1 MGWLVADRPLT
12 HETPADYL
20 TRLYTNET
28 DAARSQVLAAS
39 QVGRAVYMAVR
50 HTHRTGEHAGRAY
63 TFAAVI
69 LVFNNA
75 KDGFGRKSMSECS
88 GPCEVDCPAR
98 IMALLS
104 PVEEIPDPGSA
115 ADWRERVAAAVT
127 ARQEA
132 AAAAQRFRPGQ
143 RLHLTEP
150 LGFQKG
156 KVIATEFEVVSTP
169 VGRRGPIFRPVGQ
182 TFLCR
187 LPKRLLAVAMAAPS
201 TGPAVPTRA
210 MQLALLP

>member
-12 HETPADYL
+12 HEMPADYL
-20 TRLYTNET
+20 ARLYTNET

-50 HTHRTGEHAGRAY
+50 HSHRTGEHAGQAY
-63 TFAAVI
+63 IFAAVI

-88 GPCEVDCPAR
+88 GPCDVDCPAR

-104 PVEEIPDPGSA
+104 PVAEIPDSGSA
-115 ADWRERVAAAVT
+115 ADWRERVAVAIAE
-127 ARQEA
+127 RRKA
-132 AAAAQRFRPGQ
+132 AAAARRFRPGQ

-156 KVIATEFEVVSTP
+156 RVIATEFEVVPTP

-182 TFLCR
+182 NFLCR
-187 LPKRLLAVAMAAPS
+187 LPKRLLAVAMTSSAAVPS
-201 TGPAVPTRA
+201 APAV
-210 MQLALLP
+210 QLSLLP

>member
-12 HETPADYL
+12 HETPTDYL

-28 DAARSQVLAAS
+28 DAALSEVLAAS
-39 QVGRAVYMAVR
+39 QIGRAVYMAVR
-50 HTHRTGEHAGRAY
+50 HSHRTGEYAGRTY

-75 KDGFGRKSMSECS
+75 RDGFGRKSMSECS

-115 ADWRERVAAAVT
+115 ADWRARVVAAVAG
-127 ARQEA
+127 RREA
-132 AAAAQRFRPGQ
+132 AAAARRFQPGQ

-169 VGRRGPIFRPVGQ
+169 AGRRGPVFRPVGHG
-182 TFLCR
+182 FLCR
-187 LPKRLLAVAMAAPS
+187 LPQRLLAVAMAAPS
-201 TGPAVPTRA
+201 PGLAAPSV
-210 MQLALLP
+210 QLALLP

>member
-1 MGWLVADRPLT
+1 MGWLVADRPLA

-28 DAARSQVLAAS
+28 DAARSEVLAAS
-39 QVGRAVYMAVR
+39 QLGRAVYMAVR
-50 HTHRTGEHAGRAY
+50 HRHKTGEHAGRTY

-88 GPCEVDCPAR
+88 GPCEVDCPTR

-115 ADWRERVAAAVT
+115 ADWRERVAVAV
-127 ARQEA
+127 AERREA

-150 LGFQKG
+150 LGF
-156 KVIATEFEVVSTP
+156 
-169 VGRRGPIFRPVGQ
+169 
-182 TFLCR
+182 
-187 LPKRLLAVAMAAPS
+187 
-201 TGPAVPTRA
+201 
-210 MQLALLP
+210 

>member
-1 MGWLVADRPLT
+1 MGWLVADHPLT
-12 HETPADYL
+12 QETPADYL

-50 HTHRTGEHAGRAY
+50 HHHKTGEHAGRSY

-75 KDGFGRKSMSECS
+75 RDGFGRKSMSECS

-127 ARQEA
+127 ERREA
-132 AAAAQRFRPGQ
+132 AAAARRFRPGQ
-143 RLHLTEP
+143 RLQLTEP

-156 KVIATEFEVVSTP
+156 RVIATEFEVVPTP

-182 TFLCR
+182 NFLCR
-187 LPKRLLAVAMAAPS
+187 LPKRLLAVAMTSPAAVLPA
-201 TGPAVPTRA
+201 PAV
-210 MQLALLP
+210 QLALLP

>member
-28 DAARSQVLAAS
+28 DAARSEVLAAS

-50 HTHRTGEHAGRAY
+50 HRHKTGEHAGCTY
-63 TFAAVI
+63 TFAAVV

-104 PVEEIPDPGSA
+104 PVAEIPDPGSA

-127 ARQEA
+127 ERRGA
-132 AAAAQRFRPGQ
+132 AAAARRFRPGQ

-150 LGFQKG
+150 LGFQKDR
-156 KVIATEFEVVSTP
+156 VIATEFEVVPTP
-169 VGRRGPIFRPVGQ
+169 SGRRGPIFRPVGQ
-182 TFLCR
+182 DFLCR
-187 LPKRLLAVAMAAPS
+187 VPKRLLAAAMTTPS
-201 TGPAVPTRA
+201 PGLAGPAV
-210 MQLALLP
+210 QLALLP

>member
-28 DAARSQVLAAS
+28 DAARSEVLAAS

-50 HTHRTGEHAGRAY
+50 HSHRTGEHAGRTY
-63 TFAAVI
+63 TYAAVI

-75 KDGFGRKSMSECS
+75 RDGFGRKSMSECS

-98 IMALLS
+98 IFALLS
-104 PVEEIPDPGSA
+104 PVAEIPDPGSA
-115 ADWRERVAAAVT
+115 ADWRERVAAAV
-127 ARQEA
+127 AR
-132 AAAAQRFRPGQ
+132 RFRPGQ

-169 VGRRGPIFRPVGQ
+169 AGRRGPIFRPVGQ
-182 TFLCR
+182 SFLCR

-201 TGPAVPTRA
+201 PGLATPSV
-210 MQLALLP
+210 QLALLP